1 MKQLLC
7 VILSF
12 YIFSSCS
19 NQKSSTKGNVQTQ
32 IDSLKQNFNSIFN
45 GVWVL
50 TDYITAIEQT
60 KSPVKSSDI
69 LNGMVA
75 MLIDGI
81 NNSDSIDVFA
91 SLNNHEGYNFTSYLT
106 IGQSPNRIKTN
117 IIDYEEGS
125 NFYELGYEVISN
137 ETFLFLYHYDKS
149 SKLLGKKQFSKVLET
164 QFANGTELGIQYIVN
179 KKLFAGNYL
188 LIDNE
193 NNSTKINLKSDG
205 TISGFSKFN
214 KYFVSTD
221 FCCGPNT
228 IIDEIA
234 FSKDDSNA
242 SNFAFEIK
250 NDTTFIYSTIT
261 DIEADE
267 FMRIDKIVYKL
278 VRQ

>member
-19 NQKSSTKGNVQTQ
+19 NQKSSTEGNVQTQ

-69 LNGMVA
+69 LNGVVA

-91 SLNNHEGYNFTSYLT
+91 SINNHEGYNFTSYLT

-164 QFANGTELGIQYIVN
+164 QFVNGTELGIQYIVN